1 MGDGVDGGD
10 TAMFVTVVSIGSF
23 SWRAGDA
30 IEDASPSSTGGL
42 STIGGGMT
50 VGGKL
55 KTREEVRSRA
65 EVDMELISSHSESFV
80 LGERASGFVALSAS
94 LS

>member
-1 MGDGVDGGD
+1 M
-10 TAMFVTVVSIGSF
+10 
-23 SWRAGDA
+23 
-30 IEDASPSSTGGL
+30 GGL

-55 KTREEVRSRA
+55 KTKEEVRSRA

-80 LGERASGFVALSAS
+80 LGE
-94 LS
+94 

>member
-1 MGDGVDGGD
+1 MGDGVDGGGM
-10 TAMFVTVVSIGSF
+10 ASFLIVVSIRSF
-23 SWRAGDA
+23 SWRVGDA

-55 KTREEVRSRA
+55 KTREEVRPRA

-80 LGERASGFVALSAS
+80 LGE
-94 LS
+94 